1 MKKYLFGIGFLIAF
15 LSIGFMDNES
25 VLIPAVIMFA
35 GLGIMYF
42 SAKGEEIN
50 DTV

>member
-1 MKKYLFGIGFLIAF
+1 MKKYLFGIGFLIAC
-15 LSIGFMDNES
+15 LPIGFMDS
-25 VLIPAVIMFA
+25 DSIIIPAVIMFA